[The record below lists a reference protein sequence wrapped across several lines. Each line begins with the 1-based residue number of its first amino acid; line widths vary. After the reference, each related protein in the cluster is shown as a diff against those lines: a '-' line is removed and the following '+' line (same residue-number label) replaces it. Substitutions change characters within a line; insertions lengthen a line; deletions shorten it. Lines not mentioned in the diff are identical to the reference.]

1 MRKHIFT
8 LMALAATLCACNKE
22 QMIESEI
29 TDPVVKPSAPLVFT
43 ATMEGVPGSKATLA
57 DKTPSWEVGDQIIV
71 NGFDY
76 KAKSSGTSSE
86 FNLIGAG
93 LTREIRP
100 IFVSS
105 VNTHSHND
113 SNPASN
119 LVDDGGT
126 NTRWCVS
133 KNDRVNGVWEI
144 VVSTVFPTT
153 LNNIKLWN
161 ADSGSGNYRNRPWKE
176 IEIYGS
182 NSLDHEWRI
191 IKSYPNLN
199 LEKNNKGLAGDL
211 VIDEQREFTFYQI
224 KIFENEGDDYMQM
237 SDMKFVITQGSDK
250 YTAYF
255 PTNLISGY
263 KTVLPATFN
272 ETWVNGKFNMPM
284 YAQSSTTNLNFKNLC
299 AVLKIV
305 VKDDSIES
313 VKSIKVS
320 SANKATSGF
329 FSVNNNTAVLE
340 EPDAIE
346 NAITVTYANAV
357 ATTAEGVVFY
367 VAIPA
372 QTYRELK
379 VDLSSNG
386 TDYIKSMK
394 TKVGTDIEVQRN
406 KIYQITVSPRQT
418 EDYTLSIVDIDIND
432 FTQTF

>member
-8 LMALAATLCACNKE
+8 LMALAAALCACSKE
-22 QMIESEI
+22 QIIESEI
-29 TDPVVKPSAPLVFT
+29 TGPVVEPSAPLVFT
-43 ATMEGVPGSKATLA
+43 ATMEGPGSKATLA
-57 DKTPSWEVGDQIIV
+57 DKTLNWEVGEQIIV

-76 KAKSSGTSSE
+76 TAKSAGTSSE
-86 FNLIGAG
+86 FNVIGG
-93 LTREIRP
+93 SRTQEVRP
-100 IFVSS
+100 IFVSGS
-105 VNTHSHND
+105 PTTNNVSQ
-113 SNPASN
+113 SPKE
-119 LVDDGGT
+119 LVDDAGT
-126 NTRWCVS
+126 RTKWCDNIV
-133 KNDRVNGVWEI
+133 DENGLYII
-144 VVSTVFPTT
+144 VATKSACK
-153 LNNIKLWN
+153 LNSIKLWN
-161 ADSGSGNYRNRPWKE
+161 GGDTHSRPGRRWKE
-176 IEIYGS
+176 IQVSGSSSANGTWRTIYS
-182 NSLDHEWRI
+182 NN
-191 IKSYPNLN
+191 NLN
-199 LEKNNKGLAGDL
+199 LSDGNSELAGEI
-211 VIDEQREFTFYQI
+211 VINADREYQFYRI
-224 KIFENEGDDYMQM
+224 DVFSAVEGNMIQM